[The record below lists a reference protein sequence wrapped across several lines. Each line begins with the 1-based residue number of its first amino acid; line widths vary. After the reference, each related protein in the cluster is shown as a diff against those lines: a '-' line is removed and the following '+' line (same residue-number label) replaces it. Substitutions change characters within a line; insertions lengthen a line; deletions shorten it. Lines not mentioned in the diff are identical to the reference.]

1 VPAIIDEHA
10 GEAMSSAANTMK
22 PKDHGRLLGSFP
34 KDGIWTA
41 VGMTRGQF
49 LGIIAVSTALFV
61 FIDGP
66 VWHHLRDSHLARI
79 IWSYTMIPPAVAG
92 ALYLN
97 RKPRLGLLVAASVVI
112 GLVKLVLTA
121 VILVLIGL
129 ARM

>member
-1 VPAIIDEHA
+1 MDSVTDAVK
-10 GEAMSSAANTMK
+10 S
-22 PKDHGRLLGSFP
+22 KDHGRLLGSFP
-34 KDGIWTA
+34 KDGIWTS

-49 LGIIAVSTALFV
+49 LGVIAVSTALFV
-61 FIDGP
+61 LIDGP
-66 VWHHLRDSHLARI
+66 VWRHLRDSHLSRI
-79 IWSYTMIPPAVAG
+79 MWSYAMIPPAVAV

-129 ARM
+129 AQA